1 MSMLPR
7 VPAQKRSSNLKEE
20 MERYLPDHQ
29 IGVFVATW
37 NMHEEKLKVSCMFGH
52 DCHGTYLPDLWK
64 IL

>member
-7 VPAQKRSSNLKEE
+7 VSARTARTRSGNFLKEE

-37 NMHEEKLKVSCMFGH
+37 NMHEEKVSCMFKQVPVICHRH
-52 DCHGTYLPDLWK
+52 DYL
-64 IL
+64 I

>member
-7 VPAQKRSSNLKEE
+7 VSAQTARTRSGNFLKEE

-37 NMHEEKLKVSCMFGH
+37 NMHEEKLKVSCMFRH
-52 DCHGTYLPDLWK
+52 DCHGTYLPDL
-64 IL
+64 